1 MNEQYWSEQFSRD
14 LESGPDPDRGR
25 ARIAPPE
32 YERTVALARQMAVLD
47 LSTDS
52 EQQAALRRDL
62 MERIE
67 GRDSRR
73 KKVNWSNR
81 LNGRGRTALTVLRG
95 LIALLLVVIV
105 FSPGARI
112 AAAQGIGHIL
122 ERISLG
128 LHTVVAQINPTTVAE
143 RVARAYAARNVIV
156 TDIGRFAGDPYP
168 GTDPTIR
175 TVATRDEA
183 QALTPFDIR
192 VLTDLPEGYA
202 LREVTVGG
210 GRAVLSYGGPG
221 HDIVLLQ
228 ALVGPGFQ
236 VGWVTDGP
244 VEVLDLDGREAAWVN
259 GRVLTWE
266 EGSTHYSLGGLDL
279 TLEEAI
285 RIARS
290 LE

>member
-1 MNEQYWSEQFSRD
+1 M
-14 LESGPDPDRGR
+14 
-25 ARIAPPE
+25 
-32 YERTVALARQMAVLD
+32 
-47 LSTDS
+47 
-52 EQQAALRRDL
+52 
-62 MERIE
+62 
-67 GRDSRR
+67 
-73 KKVNWSNR
+73 
-81 LNGRGRTALTVLRG
+81 
-95 LIALLLVVIV
+95 VIV

>member
-1 MNEQYWSEQFSRD
+1 
-14 LESGPDPDRGR
+14 
-25 ARIAPPE
+25 
-32 YERTVALARQMAVLD
+32 MAALD
-47 LSTDS
+47 LSADS
-52 EQQAALRRDL
+52 RQRAGLRRHL

-81 LNGRGRTALTVLRG
+81 LNGRGRTALTMLRG
-95 LIALLLVVIV
+95 LVALLLVVIV

-128 LHTVVAQINPTTVAE
+128 LHTVVAQIDPTTVAE

-156 TDIGRFAGDPYP
+156 TEIGRFAADPYP
-168 GTDPTIR
+168 GTDPTIH
-175 TVATRDEA
+175 TVATLDEA

-210 GRAVLSYGGPG
+210 GRAVLFYGGPG
-221 HDIVLLQ
+221 HDIILFQ
-228 ALVGPGFQ
+228 ALVGPGFMS
-236 VGWVTDGP
+236 GWVTHNP
-244 VEVLDLDGREAAWVN
+244 VEVLNLDGREAAWVN
-259 GRVLTWE
+259 GCVLTWE
-266 EGSTHYSLGGLDL
+266 EDSTHYSLGGLDL

-285 RIARS
+285 RTARS